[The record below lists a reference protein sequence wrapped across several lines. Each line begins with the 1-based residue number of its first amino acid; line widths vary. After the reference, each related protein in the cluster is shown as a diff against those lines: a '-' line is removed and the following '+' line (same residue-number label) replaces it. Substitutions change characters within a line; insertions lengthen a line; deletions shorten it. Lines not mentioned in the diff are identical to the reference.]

1 MGMEKDWYCYSC
13 KCLVCLPKKI
23 KSMWVLRMMIP
34 SFSPSDC
41 SGCARSTYE
50 VTIDFVN
57 RCWCPTADAWHTAS
71 YRLIGAGPGISYC
84 VCFTEN
90 MESTLCTVCR
100 SISEIVM
107 DARLFETWMSTR
119 LLKKNGLGME
129 RDSDC
134 YPCKCLV
141 HLLTR
146 INSMWV
152 LRVRVE
158 RCEARAPTLPRVISM
173 PDLRNSNF
181 PLRQREECFRH

>member
-1 MGMEKDWYCYSC
+1 
-13 KCLVCLPKKI
+13 
-23 KSMWVLRMMIP
+23 MMIP

-41 SGCARSTYE
+41 PGRARSPYE

-57 RCWCPTADAWHTAS
+57 RSWCVTADAWHTAA
-71 YRLIGAGPGISYC
+71 YRLIGAGSGISYC

-100 SISEIVM
+100 SISEIAM
-107 DARLFETWMSTR
+107 DARFFETWMSTR

-141 HLLTR
+141 HLLTG
-146 INSMWV
+146 INNMRA
-152 LRVRVE
+152 LRVRAE
-158 RCEARAPTLPRVISM
+158 SFEARAPTLPRVLSM
-173 PDLRNSNF
+173 SDLRNSNF
-181 PLRQREECFRH
+181 FLRQREECFRH